1 MGLSIEVGILADLND
16 NDQEGAQRFRKEIDT
31 LNRFLASEGL
41 ASHVEPESCEV
52 FSCDMWG
59 YSGLH
64 YLRRVAAHLD
74 LRKRLP
80 PPGDDDSAKDPVL
93 GQYFQMVDNSS
104 AGFLTRLF
112 GRQSTRTF
120 DHLIVH
126 GDAEGLYL
134 PVDLDR
140 VLTLSEDY
148 PVAGGMV
155 GSSVRLRDEC
165 ARLALVLSLPLD
177 IDLESD
183 ELLEAAESQGS
194 GKQTW
199 QRYGVESFTCLRL
212 LHAARHSIKTG
223 AAVVFT

>member
-1 MGLSIEVGILADLND
+1 MGLSLEVGILADPNAND
-16 NDQEGAQRFRKEIDT
+16 PEGAQHFREEFAT
-31 LNRFLASEGL
+31 LNQYLESEGFPP
-41 ASHVEPESCEV
+41 HQEPESCEV
-52 FSCDMWG
+52 WSCDMWG

-80 PPGDDDSAKDPVL
+80 TPGDE
-93 GQYFQMVDNSS
+93 NSS
-104 AGFLTRLF
+104 KDSVLEEYFRLVDHCSMRFLARIF
-112 GRQSTRTF
+112 GRQPIRSF

-134 PVDLDR
+134 PRDLAS
-140 VLTLSEDY
+140 VLILSDEY

-155 GSSVRLRDEC
+155 GSSVKLRDEC
-165 ARLALVLSLPLD
+165 ERLATALSLALD
-177 IDLESD
+177 VDPESD
-183 ELLEAAESQGS
+183 ELFEAAESQGS

-212 LHAARHSIKTG
+212 YRAALHSIKTG
-223 AAVVFT
+223 AAIVFT